1 MVNQDQWVY
10 LAYYQDLMMKE
21 KSYKDLIRQGLS
33 KRECLEYMELIK
45 GDKEQPVKTAK
56 VKFSTKHYT
65 ILIERK
71 V

>member
-1 MVNQDQWVY
+1 MVNQDWRINS
-10 LAYYQDLMMKE
+10 AYYQDQIKNE
-21 KSYKDLIRQGLS
+21 KSYRDLIRQGLS
-33 KRECLEYMELIK
+33 KSECREYMELIK

-56 VKFSTKHYT
+56 VQLSTKHYT

>member
-1 MVNQDQWVY
+1 MVNQNCWINFS
-10 LAYYQDLMMKE
+10 YYQDRIKKE
-21 KSYKDLIRQGLS
+21 KSYRDLIRQGLS
-33 KRECLEYMELIK
+33 KRECLEYMEFIK
-45 GDKEQPVKTAK
+45 GGKEQIVKAAK